1 MSKARKTEHGK
12 GDPAKSLFD
21 DSEMVDVV
29 GMFGA
34 LRRRKWMI
42 GLITVAGTAGAYLYG
57 GSVVPIYNAR
67 ATLLVDPSNTGI
79 AELEAAGSTVTTDF
93 NAIATQI
100 RLLQSRSYQT
110 RVMEDLG
117 LFEDPEFNSALAGPA
132 PEPGILD
139 NVSLQILAEP
149 LAVLTTWLPGDWLPG
164 DWLVGS
170 GAANEQSDILE
181 SVAPRIARERALD
194 AFSGSLEVL
203 SDPAAY
209 VINIGFSSPDPEK
222 AARIANRVAEMYV
235 DDQLNNKLFATDRT
249 SSWLQERLAELEIE
263 LREAEE
269 RVAEFRS
276 TNLVGAG
283 QGMTLNQQEL
293 SDLNGDL
300 IIARGEMSENQA
312 KLRLIRELRSSGQ
325 NVDTLA
331 DVVNS
336 PLIISLRQQEVELLR
351 EEAELASL
359 YGERHPRMVRLQNEK
374 LNLAQKIAGEVERV
388 IQRLENDLRVTSSRI
403 ATIETQLGNVK
414 SQNVTD
420 QSAEVRLAQ
429 YERQAESVRA
439 IYESFL
445 NRFKETR
452 EQLEIV
458 QPDVRIVSVANPPTR
473 PTTPG
478 KKLFA
483 AAGLVVSFG
492 LASLLAIL
500 LERFDRGIRSS
511 REIQRQLGMST
522 LSLVPRLDKLKR
534 NQKPYQ
540 YLMEK
545 PLSAYSEALR
555 SVYMA
560 VKLSNVDREPKVV
573 LVTSSL
579 PQEGKTT
586 FAVSLATF
594 AARSHKRVLLIDLD
608 LRHPSVHREL
618 GWQVSGGLVE
628 YMAGERTLEE
638 VIHHDLE
645 TGLHFLPVKGQ
656 TTNPTDLLDSQKMRL
671 LIESLRD
678 SYDYIVLDSAPLASV
693 TDTRVAAL
701 LADKLIFCIR
711 WGQNM
716 VGAAEESIQALR
728 EVNVEPAGAVL
739 TMVDMKRHAQYG
751 YGDIGQYYT
760 QSQKYYVN

>member
-1 MSKARKTEHGK
+1 MNKARKTERGK
-12 GDPAKSLFD
+12 SDPSKALFD
-21 DSEMVDVV
+21 DNEMIDVV

-34 LRRRKWMI
+34 LRRRKWLI
-42 GLITVAGTAGAYLYG
+42 AAITVAGTVGAYLYG
-57 GSVVPIYNAR
+57 SSVVPVYNAR
-67 ATLLVDPSNTGI
+67 TTLLVEPTQTGI
-79 AELEAAGSTVTTDF
+79 AELEAAGTGVTTDF
-93 NAIATQI
+93 NVIATQI
-100 RLLQSRSYQT
+100 RLLQSRSYQS

-117 LFEDPEFNSALAGPA
+117 LFDDPEFNSALAE
-132 PEPGILD
+132 PEPGLFD
-139 NVSLQILAEP
+139 NVSLRILAEP
-149 LAVLTTWLPGDWLPG
+149 LEALAGWLPG

-170 GAANEQSDILE
+170 GAAQEQPEVLE
-181 SVAPRIARERALD
+181 NIAPRIARERALD
-194 AFSGSLEVL
+194 RFSGRLELL
-203 SDPAAY
+203 SDQAAY
-209 VINIGFSSPDPEK
+209 IINIGFNSPNPEK

-235 DDQLNNKLFATDRT
+235 DDQLNNKIFATDRT
-249 SSWLQERLAELEIE
+249 SSWLQERLAELEVE

-269 RVAEFRS
+269 RVADFRS
-276 TNLVGAG
+276 ANLVGAG

-293 SDLNGDL
+293 SDLNRDL
-300 IIARGEMSENQA
+300 IVARGEMSENQA
-312 KLRLIRELRSSGQ
+312 KLRLIRELRGAGQ
-325 NVDTLA
+325 SVDSLA

-336 PLIISLRQQEVELLR
+336 PVIINLRQQEVQLLR

-359 YGERHPRMVRLQNEK
+359 YGERHPRMVHLQNEK
-374 LNLAQKIAGEVERV
+374 RNLEQKLAAEIQRV
-388 IQRLENDLRVTSSRI
+388 VQRLENDLRVTSTRI
-403 ATIETQLGNVK
+403 ATIEGQLGNVK

-445 NRFKETR
+445 SRFKETR

-478 KKLFA
+478 KRLFA
-483 AAGLVVSFG
+483 MAGFVVSFG
-492 LASLLAIL
+492 LASILAIVL
-500 LERFDRGIRSS
+500 DRFDRGIRSS
-511 REIQRQLGMST
+511 RQIESKLGMST
-522 LSLVPRLDKLKR
+522 LSLVPRLDKLKK

-545 PLSAYSEALR
+545 PLSAYAEALR
-555 SVYMA
+555 GVYMA

-594 AARSHKRVLLIDLD
+594 AARSHKRVLVIDLD

-645 TGLHFLPVKGQ
+645 TGLHFLPIKGQ

-711 WGQNM
+711 WGQSM
-716 VGAAEESIQALR
+716 IGAAEESIQALR

>member
-1 MSKARKTEHGK
+1 MNKARKTERGK

-21 DSEMVDVV
+21 DNEMVDVV
-29 GMFGA
+29 GTLGA
-34 LRRRKWMI
+34 LRRRKWTI
-42 GLITVAGTAGAYLYG
+42 AAITVLGTAAAYFYG
-57 GSVVPIYNAR
+57 SSVVPVYNAR
-67 ATLLVDPSNTGI
+67 ATLLVEPTQTGI
-79 AELEAAGSTVTTDF
+79 AELEATGSGVTTDF

-100 RLLQSRSYQT
+100 RLLQSRSYQA

-117 LFEDPEFNSALAGPA
+117 LFDDPEFNAALA
-132 PEPGILD
+132 EPTPGVID
-139 NVSLQILAEP
+139 MIPLQLLAEP
-149 LAVLTTWLPGDWLPG
+149 LEALAGWLPGDWLPHN
-164 DWLVGS
+164 WLVGS
-170 GAANEQSDILE
+170 GTAQERPEVLE
-181 SVAPRIARERALD
+181 SIAPRIARERSLD
-194 AFSGSLEVL
+194 TFGESLELL

-209 VINIGFSSPDPEK
+209 IINIGFRSPNPEK

-235 DDQLNNKLFATDRT
+235 DDQLNNKIFATDRT
-249 SSWLQERLAELEIE
+249 SSWLEERLAELEVE

-283 QGMTLNQQEL
+283 QGITLNQQEL
-293 SDLNGDL
+293 SDLNRDL
-300 IIARGEMSENQA
+300 IVARGEMSENQA
-312 KLRLIRELRSSGQ
+312 KLRLIRELRSAGRD
-325 NVDTLA
+325 VDSIA

-336 PLIISLRQQEVELLR
+336 PVIINLRQQETLLLR

-359 YGERHPRMVRLQNEK
+359 YGERHPRMVHLQNEK
-374 LNLAQKIAGEVERV
+374 RNLAQKITDEIGRV
-388 IQRLENDLRVTSSRI
+388 IQRLENDLQVTATRI
-403 ATIETQLGNVK
+403 ATIESQLGTVK

-429 YERQAESVRA
+429 YERQAESIRG

-458 QPDVRIVSVANPPTR
+458 QPDVRIVSLANPPTR

-478 KKLFA
+478 KRLFA
-483 AAGLVVSFG
+483 AGGLVVSFG
-492 LASLLAIL
+492 LAALLAIL
-500 LERFDRGIRSS
+500 LDRFDRGIRSS
-511 REIQRQLGMST
+511 RQIESKLGMST
-522 LSLVPRLDKLKR
+522 LSLVPRLDKLKK

-545 PLSAYSEALR
+545 PLSAYAEALR
-555 SVYMA
+555 GVYMA

-594 AARSHKRVLLIDLD
+594 AARSHKRVLVIDLD

-645 TGLHFLPVKGQ
+645 TGLHFLPIKGQ

-701 LADKLIFCIR
+701 LADKAIFCIR

-739 TMVDMKRHAQYG
+739 TMVDMKKHAQYG

>member
-1 MSKARKTEHGK
+1 MNKARKTERGR
-12 GDPAKSLFD
+12 GDPAKALFD
-21 DSEMVDVV
+21 DNEMIDIVSI
-29 GMFGA
+29 FGA
-34 LRRRKWMI
+34 LRRRKWLI
-42 GLITVAGTAGAYLYG
+42 AAITVVGTIGAYLYG
-57 GSVVPIYNAR
+57 NSLVPVYNAQT
-67 ATLLVDPSNTGI
+67 TLLVEPSQTGI
-79 AELEAAGSTVTTDF
+79 AELEAAGTGVTTDF
-93 NAIATQI
+93 NVIATQV
-100 RLLQSRSYQT
+100 RLLQSRSYQA

-117 LFEDPEFNSALAGPA
+117 LFDDPEFNAALVE
-132 PEPGILD
+132 PEPGLFD

-149 LAVLTTWLPGDWLPG
+149 LEALANWLPG

-170 GAANEQSDILE
+170 GAAQEQPEILE
-181 SVAPRIARERALD
+181 SIAPRIARERALD
-194 AFSGSLEVL
+194 SFSGRLELV
-203 SDPAAY
+203 SDTNAY
-209 VINIGFSSPDPEK
+209 IINIGFNSPDPEK

-235 DDQLNNKLFATDRT
+235 DDQLNNKIFATDRT
-249 SSWLQERLAELEIE
+249 SSWLQERLAELEVE

-269 RVAEFRS
+269 RVADFRS
-276 TNLVGAG
+276 ANLVGAG

-293 SDLNGDL
+293 SDLNRDL
-300 IIARGEMSENQA
+300 IVARGEMSENQA
-312 KLRLIRELRSSGQ
+312 KLRLIRELRGAGQ
-325 NVDTLA
+325 SVDSLA

-336 PLIISLRQQEVELLR
+336 PVIINLRQQEVQLLR

-359 YGERHPRMVRLQNEK
+359 YGERHPRMVHLQNEK
-374 LNLAQKIAGEVERV
+374 RNLEQKLAAEIQRV
-388 IQRLENDLRVTSSRI
+388 VQRLENDLRVTSTRI
-403 ATIETQLGNVK
+403 ATIEGQLGNVK

-445 NRFKETR
+445 SRFKETR

-473 PTTPG
+473 PSTPG
-478 KKLFA
+478 KRLYA

-492 LASLLAIL
+492 LASILAIVL
-500 LERFDRGIRSS
+500 DRFDRGIRSS
-511 REIQRQLGMST
+511 RQIESKLGMST
-522 LSLVPRLDKLKR
+522 LSLVPRLDKLKK

-545 PLSAYSEALR
+545 PLSAYAEALR
-555 SVYMA
+555 GVYMA

-594 AARSHKRVLLIDLD
+594 AARSHKRVLVIDLD

-645 TGLHFLPVKGQ
+645 TGLHFLPIKGQ

-711 WGQNM
+711 WGQSM
-716 VGAAEESIQALR
+716 IGAAEESIQALR

>member
-1 MSKARKTEHGK
+1 MNKTRKTERGK
-12 GDPAKSLFD
+12 GDPAKALFD
-21 DSEMVDVV
+21 QNEMVDVV

-34 LRRRKWMI
+34 LRRRKWTVA
-42 GLITVAGTAGAYLYG
+42 LITVAGTTAAYLYG
-57 GSVVPIYNAR
+57 SSVVPIYNAR
-67 ATLLVDPSNTGI
+67 ATLLVEPADTGI
-79 AELEAAGSTVTTDF
+79 EELETTTSNVTTDF

-100 RLLQSRSYQT
+100 RLLQSRSYQS

-117 LFEDPEFNSALAGPA
+117 LYDDPEFNWAITDPNALPQSSW
-132 PEPGILD
+132 LD
-139 NVSLQILAEP
+139 IIPLQILTEP
-149 LAVLTTWLPGDWLPG
+149 LEAVAGLLPP

-170 GAANEQSDILE
+170 GSAQEQPEVLE
-181 SVAPRIARERALD
+181 SVAPRRARERALD
-194 AFSGSLEVL
+194 AFSDSLEL
-203 SDPAAY
+203 TSDPVAY
-209 VINIGFSSPDPEK
+209 IINISFNSPDPEK

-235 DDQLNNKLFATDRT
+235 DDHLNNKIFATDRT
-249 SSWLQERLAELEIE
+249 SNWLKERLAELEVE

-283 QGMTLNQQEL
+283 QGLTLNQQEL
-293 SDLNGDL
+293 SDLNRDL
-300 IIARGEMSENQA
+300 IVARGEMAENQA
-312 KLRLIRELRSSGQ
+312 KLRLIRELRSSGRS
-325 NVDTLA
+325 VDSIA

-336 PLIISLRQQEVELLR
+336 PVVINLRQQETQLLR
-351 EEAELASL
+351 EEAELSSL
-359 YGERHPRMVRLQNEK
+359 YGERHPRMVHLQNEK
-374 LNLAQKIAGEVERV
+374 RNLSQKVAAEIERI
-388 IQRLENDLRVTSSRI
+388 IQRLENDLSVTSTRI
-403 ATIETQLGNVK
+403 ATIEAQLGSVK
-414 SQNVTD
+414 TQNVTD

-458 QPDVRIVSVANPPTR
+458 QPDVRIVSMASPPTR

-478 KKLFA
+478 KRLFA
-483 AAGLVVSFG
+483 AGGLVVSFG
-492 LASLLAIL
+492 LAALLAIL
-500 LERFDRGIRSS
+500 LDHFDRGIRSS
-511 REIQRQLGMST
+511 RQVESRLGLST

-545 PLSAYSEALR
+545 PLSAYAEALR
-555 SVYMA
+555 GVYMA

-594 AARSHKRVLLIDLD
+594 AARSHKRVLVIDLD

-645 TGLHFLPVKGQ
+645 TGLHFLPIKGQ

-693 TDTRVAAL
+693 TDTKVAAL

-711 WGQNM
+711 WGQSM
-716 VGAAEESIQALR
+716 IGAAEESIQALR
-728 EVNVEPAGAVL
+728 EVNIEPAGAVL
-739 TMVDMKRHAQYG
+739 TMVDMKKHAQYG

>member
-1 MSKARKTEHGK
+1 MTKARKTERAK
-12 GDPAKSLFD
+12 GDPAKALFD
-21 DSEMVDVV
+21 DNEMIDIV

-34 LRRRKWMI
+34 LRRRKWLI
-42 GLITVAGTAGAYLYG
+42 GAITVAGAAAGYLYG
-57 GSVVPIYNAR
+57 NSVVPIFNAR
-67 ATLLVDPSNTGI
+67 ATLLVEPTQTGI
-79 AELEAAGSTVTTDF
+79 AELEATGSSVTTDF

-100 RLLQSRSYQT
+100 RLLQSRSYQS

-117 LFEDPEFNSALAGPA
+117 LFDDPEFNYALAEPEPGLLDKIPLQLLTEPLEALAG
-132 PEPGILD
+132 
-139 NVSLQILAEP
+139 
-149 LAVLTTWLPGDWLPG
+149 WLPDDWLPG
-164 DWLVGS
+164 NWLVGS
-170 GAANEQSDILE
+170 GTAHEQPEVLE
-181 SVAPRIARERALD
+181 SIAPRITRERALD
-194 AFSGSLEVL
+194 AFSGSLELL
-203 SDPAAY
+203 SDPSAY
-209 VINIGFSSPDPEK
+209 IINIGFNSPDPEK

-235 DDQLNNKLFATDRT
+235 DDQLNNKIFATDRT
-249 SSWLQERLAELEIE
+249 SSWLQERLAELEVE

-276 TNLVGAG
+276 TNLVGTG
-283 QGMTLNQQEL
+283 QGITLNQQEL
-293 SDLNGDL
+293 SDLNRDL
-300 IIARGEMSENQA
+300 IVARGEMSENQA
-312 KLRLIRELRSSGQ
+312 KLRLIRELRSAGQ
-325 NVDTLA
+325 NVDSVA

-336 PLIISLRQQEVELLR
+336 PVIINLRQQETQLLR

-359 YGERHPRMVRLQNEK
+359 YGERHPRMVHLQNEK
-374 LNLAQKIAGEVERV
+374 RNLAQKIADEVERV
-388 IQRLENDLRVTSSRI
+388 IQRLENDLRVTSTRI
-403 ATIETQLGNVK
+403 ATIEAQLGNVK
-414 SQNVTD
+414 TQNVTD
-420 QSAEVRLAQ
+420 QSAEVRLGQ
-429 YERQAESVRA
+429 YERQAESIRA

-445 NRFKETR
+445 SRFKETR

-478 KKLFA
+478 KKVFTA
-483 AAGLVVSFG
+483 GGLVVSFG
-492 LASLLAIL
+492 IAALLAIL
-500 LERFDRGIRSS
+500 LDRFDRGIRSS
-511 REIQRQLGMST
+511 RQIESRLGMST
-522 LSLVPRLDKLKR
+522 LSLVPRLDKLKK

-545 PLSAYSEALR
+545 PLSAYAEALR
-555 SVYMA
+555 GVYMA

-594 AARSHKRVLLIDLD
+594 AARSHKRVLVIDLD

-645 TGLHFLPVKGQ
+645 TGLHFLPIKGQ
-656 TTNPTDLLDSQKMRL
+656 TTNPTDLLDSQKIRL

-711 WGQNM
+711 WGQSM
-716 VGAAEESIQALR
+716 IGAAEESIQALR

-739 TMVDMKRHAQYG
+739 TMVDMKKHAQYG

>member
-1 MSKARKTEHGK
+1 MNKTRKTDRTK
-12 GDPAKSLFD
+12 NDPAKAFFD
-21 DSEMVDVV
+21 DNEMIDIV

-34 LRRRKWMI
+34 LRRRKWSI
-42 GLITVAGTAGAYLYG
+42 AIITVLGTTAAYFYGA
-57 GSVVPIYNAR
+57 SVVPVYNAK
-67 ATLLVDPSNTGI
+67 ATLLVEPTRTGI
-79 AELEAAGSTVTTDF
+79 EELEATTASGVTTDF

-100 RLLQSRSYQT
+100 RLLQSRSYQA

-117 LFEDPEFNSALAGPA
+117 LFDDPDFNHALAE
-132 PEPGILD
+132 PEPGLLD
-139 NVSLQILAEP
+139 RIPLQVLAEP
-149 LAVLTTWLPGDWLPG
+149 LDALAGWLPGDWF
-164 DWLVGS
+164 VAR
-170 GAANEQSDILE
+170 GAAQEQPEVLE
-181 SVAPRIARERALD
+181 SSAPLIARERAID
-194 AFSGSLEVL
+194 VFSGSLEL
-203 SDPAAY
+203 LGDPAAY
-209 VINIGFSSPDPEK
+209 VINIGFNSTDREK

-235 DDQLNNKLFATDRT
+235 DDQLNNKIFATDRT
-249 SSWLQERLAELEIE
+249 STWLEERLAELEIE

-269 RVAEFRS
+269 RVADFRS

-293 SDLNGDL
+293 SDLNRDL
-300 IIARGEMSENQA
+300 IVARGTMAENQA
-312 KLRLIRELRSSGQ
+312 KLRLIRELRSAGRS
-325 NVDTLA
+325 VDSIA
-331 DVVNS
+331 DVVAS
-336 PLIISLRQQEVELLR
+336 PLIISLRQQEAQLLR
-351 EEAELASL
+351 EEAELSTL
-359 YGERHPRMVRLQNEK
+359 YGERHPRMVHLQNEK
-374 LNLAQKIAGEVERV
+374 RNLENKIAAEIDRV
-388 IQRLENDLRVTSSRI
+388 VQTLENDLQVTSTRI
-403 ATIETQLGNVK
+403 ATIEGQLGNVK

-420 QSAEVRLAQ
+420 QTAEVRLGQ
-429 YERQAESVRA
+429 YERQAESIRT
-439 IYESFL
+439 IYENFL

-458 QPDVRIVSVANPPTR
+458 QPDVRIVSVASPPTR

-478 KKLFA
+478 KRVFA
-483 AAGLVVSFG
+483 AGGLVVSFG
-492 LASLLAIL
+492 LAALLAIVL
-500 LERFDRGIRSS
+500 DRFDRGIRSARQIES
-511 REIQRQLGMST
+511 RLGLST
-522 LSLVPRLDKLKR
+522 LSLVPRLDRLKK

-545 PLSAYSEALR
+545 PLSAYAEALR
-555 SVYMA
+555 GVYMA

-594 AARSHKRVLLIDLD
+594 AARSHKRVLIIDLD

-645 TGLHFLPVKGQ
+645 TGLHFLPIKGQ

-671 LIESLRD
+671 LVESLRD

-711 WGQNM
+711 WGQNI
-716 VGAAEESIQALR
+716 VGAADESLQALR
-728 EVNVEPAGAVL
+728 EVNIEPAGAVL
-739 TMVDMKRHAQYG
+739 TMVDMKKHAQYG

>member
-1 MSKARKTEHGK
+1 MNKTRKTDRTK
-12 GDPAKSLFD
+12 NDPAKAFFD
-21 DSEMVDVV
+21 DNEMIDIV

-34 LRRRKWMI
+34 LRRRKWSI
-42 GLITVAGTAGAYLYG
+42 AIITVLGTTAAYFYGA
-57 GSVVPIYNAR
+57 SVVPVYNAK
-67 ATLLVDPSNTGI
+67 ATLLVEPTRTGI
-79 AELEAAGSTVTTDF
+79 EELEATTASGVTTDF

-100 RLLQSRSYQT
+100 RLLQSRSYQA

-117 LFEDPEFNSALAGPA
+117 LFDDPDFNHALAE
-132 PEPGILD
+132 PEPGLLD
-139 NVSLQILAEP
+139 RIPLQVLAEP
-149 LAVLTTWLPGDWLPG
+149 LDALAGWLPGDWF
-164 DWLVGS
+164 VAR
-170 GAANEQSDILE
+170 GAAQEQPEVLE
-181 SVAPRIARERALD
+181 SSAPLIARERAID
-194 AFSGSLEVL
+194 VFSGSLEL
-203 SDPAAY
+203 LGDPAAY
-209 VINIGFSSPDPEK
+209 VINIGFNSTDREK

-235 DDQLNNKLFATDRT
+235 DDQLNNKIFATDRT
-249 SSWLQERLAELEIE
+249 STWLEERLAELEIE

-269 RVAEFRS
+269 RVADFRS

-293 SDLNGDL
+293 SDLNRDL
-300 IIARGEMSENQA
+300 IIARGTMAENQA
-312 KLRLIRELRSSGQ
+312 KLRLIRELRSAGRS
-325 NVDTLA
+325 VDSIA
-331 DVVNS
+331 DVVAS
-336 PLIISLRQQEVELLR
+336 PLIISLRQQEAQLLR
-351 EEAELASL
+351 EEAELSTL
-359 YGERHPRMVRLQNEK
+359 YGERHPRMVHLQNEK
-374 LNLAQKIAGEVERV
+374 RNLENKIAAEIDRV
-388 IQRLENDLRVTSSRI
+388 VQTLENDLQVTSTRI
-403 ATIETQLGNVK
+403 ATIEGQLGNVK

-420 QSAEVRLAQ
+420 QTAEVRLGQ
-429 YERQAESVRA
+429 YERQAESIRT
-439 IYESFL
+439 IYENFL

-458 QPDVRIVSVANPPTR
+458 QPDVRIVSVASPPTR

-478 KKLFA
+478 KRIFA
-483 AAGLVVSFG
+483 AGGLVVSFG
-492 LASLLAIL
+492 LAALLAIVL
-500 LERFDRGIRSS
+500 DRFDRGIRSARQIES
-511 REIQRQLGMST
+511 RLGLST
-522 LSLVPRLDKLKR
+522 LSLVPRLDRLKK

-545 PLSAYSEALR
+545 PLSAYAEALR
-555 SVYMA
+555 GVYMA

-594 AARSHKRVLLIDLD
+594 AARSHKRVLIIDLD

-645 TGLHFLPVKGQ
+645 TGLHFLPIKGQ

-671 LIESLRD
+671 RVESLRD

-711 WGQNM
+711 WGQNI
-716 VGAAEESIQALR
+716 VGAADESLQALR
-728 EVNVEPAGAVL
+728 EVNIEPAGAVL
-739 TMVDMKRHAQYG
+739 TMVDMKKHAQYG

>member
-1 MSKARKTEHGK
+1 MNKARKSAHGK
-12 GDPAKSLFD
+12 GDPAKALFD
-21 DSEMVDVV
+21 DNDLIDVV

-34 LRRRKWMI
+34 LRRRKWTI
-42 GLITVAGTAGAYLYG
+42 AAITVLGTAAAYVYG
-57 GSVVPIYNAR
+57 SSLTPSYSAR
-67 ATLLVDPSNTGI
+67 ATLLVEPSQTGI
-79 AELEAAGSTVTTDF
+79 AELEPLGSGLTTDF
-93 NAIATQI
+93 NVIATQI
-100 RLLQSRSYQT
+100 RLLQSRSYQA

-117 LFEDPEFNSALAGPA
+117 LFDDPDFNPALA
-132 PEPGILD
+132 PESPPFADLP
-139 NVSLQILAEP
+139 LQFLAEP
-149 LAVLTTWLPGDWLPG
+149 LQVLAEWVPG
-164 DWLVGS
+164 DWLVGR
-170 GAANEQSDILE
+170 GAAHQEEPEVLE
-181 SVAPRIARERALD
+181 TVAPLIARERSLD
-194 AFSGSLEVL
+194 AFGENLEL
-203 SDPAAY
+203 LADNAAY
-209 VINIGFSSPDPEK
+209 VINIGFHSPDPAK
-222 AARIANRVAEMYV
+222 AARIANRIAEMYV

-249 SSWLQERLAELEIE
+249 SAWLEERLAELEVE
-263 LREAEE
+263 LRQAEE
-269 RVAEFRS
+269 QAADFRS
-276 TNLVGAG
+276 TNLVGTG
-283 QGMTLNQQEL
+283 EGITLNQQEL
-293 SDLNGDL
+293 SDLNRDL
-300 IIARGEMSENQA
+300 IVARGAMAETQA
-312 KLRLIRELRSSGQ
+312 KLRLVRELRSNGQ
-325 NVDTLA
+325 GVDSIA

-336 PLIISLRQQEVELLR
+336 PLILSLRQQEAQLLR
-351 EEAELASL
+351 EEAELSTL
-359 YGERHPRMVRLQNEK
+359 YGDRHPRMVHLQTEK
-374 LNLAQKIAGEVERV
+374 RNLEEKIAAEIGRI
-388 IQRLENDLRVTSSRI
+388 IQALENDLRVASTRI
-403 ATIETQLGNVK
+403 ATIESQLGSVK

-420 QSAEVRLAQ
+420 QAAEVQLAQ
-429 YERQAESVRA
+429 YERQAESIRA

-445 NRFKETR
+445 TRFKETR
-452 EQLEIV
+452 EQMEIV
-458 QPDVRIVSVANPPTR
+458 QPDVRIVSMASPPSR

-483 AAGLVVSFG
+483 AGGLVVSFG

-500 LERFDRGIRSS
+500 LDRFDRGIRSAKQIES
-511 REIQRQLGMST
+511 RLGLST
-522 LSLVPRLDKLKR
+522 LSLVPKLDKLKK

-545 PLSAYSEALR
+545 PLSSYAEALR
-555 SVYMA
+555 SIYMA

-594 AARSHKRVLLIDLD
+594 VARSHKRVLVIDLD

-645 TGLHFLPVKGQ
+645 TGLHFLPIKGQ

-711 WGQNM
+711 WGQSM
-716 VGAAEESIQALR
+716 IGAAEESVQSLR
-728 EVNVEPAGAVL
+728 DAGIEPAGAVL
-739 TMVDMKRHAQYG
+739 TMVDMKKHAQYG

>member
-1 MSKARKTEHGK
+1 MNKTRKTDRTK
-12 GDPAKSLFD
+12 NDPAKAFFD
-21 DSEMVDVV
+21 DNEMIDIV

-34 LRRRKWMI
+34 LRRRKWSI
-42 GLITVAGTAGAYLYG
+42 AIITVLGTTAAYFYGA
-57 GSVVPIYNAR
+57 SVVPVYNAK
-67 ATLLVDPSNTGI
+67 ATLLVEPTRTGI
-79 AELEAAGSTVTTDF
+79 EELEATTASGVTTDF

-100 RLLQSRSYQT
+100 RLLQSRSYQA

-117 LFEDPEFNSALAGPA
+117 LFDDPDFNHALAE
-132 PEPGILD
+132 PEPGLLD
-139 NVSLQILAEP
+139 RIPLQVLAEP
-149 LAVLTTWLPGDWLPG
+149 LDALAGWLPGDWF
-164 DWLVGS
+164 VAR
-170 GAANEQSDILE
+170 GAAQEQPEVLE
-181 SVAPRIARERALD
+181 SSAPLIARERAID
-194 AFSGSLEVL
+194 VFSGSLEL
-203 SDPAAY
+203 LGDPAAY
-209 VINIGFSSPDPEK
+209 VINIGFNSTDREK

-235 DDQLNNKLFATDRT
+235 DDQLNNKIFATDRT
-249 SSWLQERLAELEIE
+249 STWLEERLAELEIE

-269 RVAEFRS
+269 RVADFRS

-293 SDLNGDL
+293 SDLNRDL
-300 IIARGEMSENQA
+300 IVARGTMAENQA
-312 KLRLIRELRSSGQ
+312 KLRLIRELRSAGRS
-325 NVDTLA
+325 VDSIA
-331 DVVNS
+331 DVVAS
-336 PLIISLRQQEVELLR
+336 PLIISLRQQEAQLLR
-351 EEAELASL
+351 EEAELSTL
-359 YGERHPRMVRLQNEK
+359 YGERHPRMVHLQNEK
-374 LNLAQKIAGEVERV
+374 RNLENKIAAEIERV
-388 IQRLENDLRVTSSRI
+388 VQTLENDLQVTSTRI
-403 ATIETQLGNVK
+403 ATIEGQLGNVK

-420 QSAEVRLAQ
+420 QTAEVRLAQ
-429 YERQAESVRA
+429 YERQAESIRT
-439 IYESFL
+439 IYENFL

-458 QPDVRIVSVANPPTR
+458 QPDVRIVSVASPPTR

-478 KKLFA
+478 KRIFA
-483 AAGLVVSFG
+483 AGGLVVSFG
-492 LASLLAIL
+492 LAALLAIVL
-500 LERFDRGIRSS
+500 DRFDRGIRSARQIES
-511 REIQRQLGMST
+511 RLGLST
-522 LSLVPRLDKLKR
+522 LSLVPRLDRLKK

-545 PLSAYSEALR
+545 PLSAYAEALR
-555 SVYMA
+555 GVYMA

-594 AARSHKRVLLIDLD
+594 AARSHKRVLIIDLD

-645 TGLHFLPVKGQ
+645 TGLHFLPIKGQ

-671 LIESLRD
+671 LVESLRD

-711 WGQNM
+711 WGQNII
-716 VGAAEESIQALR
+716 GAADESLQALR
-728 EVNVEPAGAVL
+728 EVNIEPAGAVL
-739 TMVDMKRHAQYG
+739 TMVDMKKHAQYG

>member
-1 MSKARKTEHGK
+1 MNKARKTDSRK
-12 GDPAKSLFD
+12 SDPAKALFD
-21 DSEMVDVV
+21 DNEMIDVV

-34 LRRRKWMI
+34 LRRRKWSIAMI
-42 GLITVAGTAGAYLYG
+42 TILGTAAGYFYG
-57 GSVVPIYNAR
+57 SSVVPVYNAK
-67 ATLLVDPSNTGI
+67 ATLLVEPAETGI
-79 AELEAAGSTVTTDF
+79 AELETTPGTSVTTDF
-93 NAIATQI
+93 NVIATQI
-100 RLLQSRSYQT
+100 RLLQSRSYQA

-117 LFEDPEFNSALAGPA
+117 LFEDPDFNYA
-132 PEPGILD
+132 
-139 NVSLQILAEP
+139 LAEP
-149 LAVLTTWLPGDWLPG
+149 EEGLLDKIPLQVLSEPLDALASWLPGEWF
-164 DWLVGS
+164 VAR
-170 GAANEQSDILE
+170 GAAQEQPEMLE
-181 SVAPRIARERALD
+181 STAPLVAREQALD
-194 AFSGSLEVL
+194 VFGGRLELL

-209 VINIGFSSPDPEK
+209 VINIGFNSTDPEK

-235 DDQLNNKLFATDRT
+235 DDQLNNKIFATDRT
-249 SSWLQERLAELEIE
+249 SAWLEERLAELEIE
-263 LREAEE
+263 LREAER
-269 RVAEFRS
+269 RVADFRS

-293 SDLNGDL
+293 SDLNRDL
-300 IIARGEMSENQA
+300 IVARGEMAENQA
-312 KLRLIRELRSSGQ
+312 KLRLIRELRSAGRS
-325 NVDTLA
+325 VDSIA
-331 DVVNS
+331 DVVAS
-336 PLIISLRQQEVELLR
+336 PLIISLRQQEAQLLR
-351 EEAELASL
+351 EEAELSSL
-359 YGERHPRMVRLQNEK
+359 YGERHPRMVHLQNEK
-374 LNLAQKIAGEVERV
+374 RNLANKIAAEIDRV
-388 IQRLENDLRVTSSRI
+388 VQTLENNLRVTSTRI
-403 ATIETQLGNVK
+403 ATIESQLGNVK
-414 SQNVTD
+414 SQNVSD
-420 QSAEVRLAQ
+420 QSAEVQLAQ
-429 YERQAESVRA
+429 YERQAESIRT
-439 IYESFL
+439 IYENFL

-458 QPDVRIVSVANPPTR
+458 QPDVRIVSMASPPTR

-478 KKLFA
+478 KRLFA
-483 AAGLVVSFG
+483 AGGFVVSFG
-492 LASLLAIL
+492 LAALLAIIL
-500 LERFDRGIRSS
+500 DRFDRGIRSARQIES
-511 REIQRQLGMST
+511 RLGLST
-522 LSLVPRLDKLKR
+522 LSLVPNLDRLKR

-545 PLSAYSEALR
+545 PLSAYAEALR
-555 SVYMA
+555 GVYMA

-594 AARSHKRVLLIDLD
+594 AARSHKRVLIIDLD

-645 TGLHFLPVKGQ
+645 TGLHFLPIKGQ

-671 LIESLRD
+671 LVESLRD

-701 LADKLIFCIR
+701 LADKLIFCVR
-711 WGQNM
+711 WGQNI
-716 VGAAEESIQALR
+716 VGAVDESIQALR
-728 EVNVEPAGAVL
+728 EVNIEPAGAVL
-739 TMVDMKRHAQYG
+739 TMVDMKKHAQYG

>member
-1 MSKARKTEHGK
+1 MSKVRKTNRSK
-12 GDPAKSLFD
+12 NDPGRALFD

-34 LRRRKWMI
+34 LRRRKWSI
-42 GLITVAGTAGAYLYG
+42 AIITVLGTTAAYFYG
-57 GSVVPIYNAR
+57 DSIVPIYNAR
-67 ATLLVDPSNTGI
+67 TTLLVEPTNTGI
-79 AELEAAGSTVTTDF
+79 EELEATTASGVTTDF

-100 RLLQSRSYQT
+100 RLLQSRSYQA

-117 LFEDPEFNSALAGPA
+117 LFDDPDFNYALAE
-132 PEPGILD
+132 PEPGLLD
-139 NVSLQILAEP
+139 RIPLQVLAEP
-149 LAVLTTWLPGDWLPG
+149 LDALAGWLPG
-164 DWLVGS
+164 DWLVGR
-170 GAANEQSDILE
+170 GAAQEQPEVLE
-181 SVAPRIARERALD
+181 SSAPRIARERAINV
-194 AFSGSLEVL
+194 FSSRLEL
-203 SDPAAY
+203 LGDPAAY
-209 VINIGFSSPDPEK
+209 VINIGFNSTDPEK

-235 DDQLNNKLFATDRT
+235 DDQLNNKVFATDRT
-249 SSWLQERLAELEIE
+249 SSWLEERLAELEVE

-269 RVAEFRS
+269 RVADFRS

-293 SDLNGDL
+293 SDLNRDL
-300 IIARGEMSENQA
+300 IMARGEMAENQA
-312 KLRLIRELRSSGQ
+312 KLRLIRELRSAGRS
-325 NVDTLA
+325 VDSIA
-331 DVVNS
+331 DVVAS
-336 PLIISLRQQEVELLR
+336 PLIISLRQQESQLLR
-351 EEAELASL
+351 EEAELSSL
-359 YGERHPRMVRLQNEK
+359 YGERHPRMVHLQNEK
-374 LNLAQKIAGEVERV
+374 RNLADKISAEIERV
-388 IQRLENDLRVTSSRI
+388 VQTLENDLRVTSTRI
-403 ATIETQLGNVK
+403 ATIESQLGNVK
-414 SQNVTD
+414 SQNVSD
-420 QSAEVRLAQ
+420 QTAEVQLAQ
-429 YERQAESVRA
+429 YERQAESIRTL
-439 IYESFL
+439 YENFL

-458 QPDVRIVSVANPPTR
+458 QPDVRIVSVASPPTG

-478 KKLFA
+478 KKVFA
-483 AAGLVVSFG
+483 AGGLVVSFG
-492 LASLLAIL
+492 LAALLAIVL
-500 LERFDRGIRSS
+500 DRFDRGIRSARQIDS
-511 REIQRQLGMST
+511 RLGLST
-522 LSLVPRLDKLKR
+522 LSLVPRLDRLKR

-545 PLSAYSEALR
+545 PLSAYAEALR
-555 SVYMA
+555 GVYMA

-594 AARSHKRVLLIDLD
+594 AARSHKRVLVMDLD

-645 TGLHFLPVKGQ
+645 TGLHFLPIKGQ

-671 LIESLRD
+671 LVESLRD

-701 LADKLIFCIR
+701 LADKLIFCVR
-711 WGQNM
+711 WGQNI
-716 VGAAEESIQALR
+716 VGAVDESIQTLR

-739 TMVDMKRHAQYG
+739 TMVDMKKHAQYG

>member
-1 MSKARKTEHGK
+1 MNKARKTERGR
-12 GDPAKSLFD
+12 GDPAKALFD
-21 DSEMVDVV
+21 DNEMIDIVSI
-29 GMFGA
+29 FGA
-34 LRRRKWMI
+34 LRRRKWLI
-42 GLITVAGTAGAYLYG
+42 AAITVVGTIGAYLHG
-57 GSVVPIYNAR
+57 NSLVPVYNAQT
-67 ATLLVDPSNTGI
+67 TLLVEPSQTGI
-79 AELEAAGSTVTTDF
+79 AELEAAGTGVTTDF
-93 NAIATQI
+93 NVIATQV
-100 RLLQSRSYQT
+100 RLLQSRSYQA

-117 LFEDPEFNSALAGPA
+117 LFDDPEFNAALVE
-132 PEPGILD
+132 PEPGLFD

-149 LAVLTTWLPGDWLPG
+149 LEALANWLPG

-170 GAANEQSDILE
+170 GTAQEQPEILE
-181 SVAPRIARERALD
+181 SIAPRIARERALD
-194 AFSGSLEVL
+194 SFSGRLELV
-203 SDPAAY
+203 SDTNAY
-209 VINIGFSSPDPEK
+209 IINIGFNSPDPEK

-235 DDQLNNKLFATDRT
+235 DDQLNNKIFATDRT
-249 SSWLQERLAELEIE
+249 SSWLQERLAELEVE

-269 RVAEFRS
+269 RVADFRS
-276 TNLVGAG
+276 ANLVGAG

-293 SDLNGDL
+293 SDLNRDL
-300 IIARGEMSENQA
+300 IVARGEMSENQA
-312 KLRLIRELRSSGQ
+312 KLRLIRELRGAGQ
-325 NVDTLA
+325 SVDSLA

-336 PLIISLRQQEVELLR
+336 PVIINLRQQEVQLLR

-359 YGERHPRMVRLQNEK
+359 YGERHPRMVHLQNEK
-374 LNLAQKIAGEVERV
+374 RNLEQKLAAEIQRV
-388 IQRLENDLRVTSSRI
+388 VQRLENDLRVTSTRI
-403 ATIETQLGNVK
+403 ATIEGQLGNVK

-445 NRFKETR
+445 SRFKETR

-473 PTTPG
+473 PSTPG
-478 KKLFA
+478 KRLYA
-483 AAGLVVSFG
+483 AAGLAVSFG
-492 LASLLAIL
+492 LASILAIVL
-500 LERFDRGIRSS
+500 DRFDRGIRSS
-511 REIQRQLGMST
+511 RQIESKFGLST
-522 LSLVPRLDKLKR
+522 LSLVPRLDKLKK

-545 PLSAYSEALR
+545 PLSAYAEALR
-555 SVYMA
+555 GVYMA

-594 AARSHKRVLLIDLD
+594 AARSHKRVLVIDLD

-645 TGLHFLPVKGQ
+645 TGLHFLPIKGQ

-711 WGQNM
+711 WGQSM
-716 VGAAEESIQALR
+716 IGAAEESIQALR

>member
-1 MSKARKTEHGK
+1 MNKARKTERGK
-12 GDPAKSLFD
+12 SDPAKALFD
-21 DSEMVDVV
+21 NSEMIDVV
-29 GMFGA
+29 GIFGA
-34 LRRRKWMI
+34 LRRRKWSI
-42 GLITVAGTAGAYLYG
+42 AIITLLGTTAAYFYG
-57 GSVVPIYNAR
+57 DSVVPIYNAR
-67 ATLLVDPSNTGI
+67 ATLLVEPTQTGI
-79 AELEAAGSTVTTDF
+79 EGLEATTATGVTTDF

-100 RLLQSRSYQT
+100 RLLQSRSYQA

-117 LFEDPEFNSALAGPA
+117 LFEDPDFNYALAEPEEGLLDKIPLQVLTEPLEALAG
-132 PEPGILD
+132 
-139 NVSLQILAEP
+139 
-149 LAVLTTWLPGDWLPG
+149 WLPG
-164 DWLVGS
+164 DWLVAR
-170 GAANEQSDILE
+170 GAAQEQLEVLE
-181 SVAPRIARERALD
+181 SSAPLIARERALD
-194 AFSGSLEVL
+194 VFSDSLELL

-209 VINIGFSSPDPEK
+209 VINIGFNSTNPEK

-235 DDQLNNKLFATDRT
+235 DDQLNNKIFATDRT
-249 SSWLQERLAELEIE
+249 SSWLEDRLAELEVE

-269 RVAEFRS
+269 RVADFRS
-276 TNLVGAG
+276 ANLVGAG

-293 SDLNGDL
+293 SDLNRDL
-300 IIARGEMSENQA
+300 IVARGEMAENQA
-312 KLRLIRELRSSGQ
+312 KLRLIRELRGAGRS
-325 NVDTLA
+325 VDSIA
-331 DVVNS
+331 DVVAS
-336 PLIISLRQQEVELLR
+336 PLIISMRQQETQLLR
-351 EEAELASL
+351 EEAELSSL
-359 YGERHPRMVRLQNEK
+359 YGERHPRMVHLQNEK
-374 LNLAQKIAGEVERV
+374 RNLEAKIAAEIDRV
-388 IQRLENDLRVTSSRI
+388 VQTLENNLQVTSTRI
-403 ATIETQLGNVK
+403 ATIESQLGNVK
-414 SQNVTD
+414 TQNVSD

-429 YERQAESVRA
+429 YERQAESVRN

-458 QPDVRIVSVANPPTR
+458 QPDVRIVSMANPPTR

-478 KKLFA
+478 KRVFA
-483 AAGLVVSFG
+483 AGGLVISFG
-492 LASLLAIL
+492 LASMLAIIL
-500 LERFDRGIRSS
+500 DRMDRGIRSA
-511 REIQRQLGMST
+511 RQIESKLGLST
-522 LSLVPRLDKLKR
+522 LSLVPRLDRLKR

-545 PLSAYSEALR
+545 PLSAYAEALR
-555 SVYMA
+555 GVYMA

-573 LVTSSL
+573 LITSSL

-594 AARSHKRVLLIDLD
+594 AARSHKRVLIIDLD

-645 TGLHFLPVKGQ
+645 TGLHFLPIKGQ

-671 LIESLRD
+671 LVESLRD

-711 WGQNM
+711 WGQNII
-716 VGAAEESIQALR
+716 GAAEESIQALR
-728 EVNVEPAGAVL
+728 EVNIEPAGAVL
-739 TMVDMKRHAQYG
+739 TMVDMKKHAQYG

>member
-1 MSKARKTEHGK
+1 MTKARKTERSK
-12 GDPAKSLFD
+12 AIFD
-21 DSEMVDVV
+21 DNEMVDVV
-29 GMFGA
+29 GLFGA

-42 GLITVAGTAGAYLYG
+42 ALISVIGTTAAYFYG
-57 GSVVPIYNAR
+57 GSLEPIYNAK
-67 ATLLVDPSNTGI
+67 ATLLVEPTETGI
-79 AELEAAGSTVTTDF
+79 AELETTPGAGVTTDF
-93 NAIATQI
+93 NVIATQI
-100 RLLQSRSYQT
+100 RLLQSRSYQA

-117 LFEDPEFNSALAGPA
+117 LFEDPDFNRA
-132 PEPGILD
+132 
-139 NVSLQILAEP
+139 LAEP
-149 LAVLTTWLPGDWLPG
+149 EESLLGQLPLEMLTEPLDALASWLPAE
-164 DWLVGS
+164 WLVAS
-170 GAANEQSDILE
+170 GAAQEQAEVLE
-181 SVAPRIARERALD
+181 STAPLIARERALD
-194 AFSGSLEVL
+194 VFGRNLEL
-203 SDPAAY
+203 LNDPAAY
-209 VINIGFSSPDPEK
+209 VINIGFNSTDPEK

-235 DDQLNNKLFATDRT
+235 DDQLSNKIFATDRT
-249 SSWLQERLAELEIE
+249 SAWLEERLAELEVE
-263 LREAEE
+263 LREAEQ

-276 TNLVGAG
+276 TNLVGPG
-283 QGMTLNQQEL
+283 EGMTLNQQEL
-293 SDLNGDL
+293 SDLNRDL
-300 IIARGEMSENQA
+300 IVARGEMAENQA
-312 KLRLIRELRSSGQ
+312 KLRLVRELRSTGQ
-325 NVDTLA
+325 DVGSVA
-331 DVVNS
+331 DVINS
-336 PLIISLRQQEVELLR
+336 PVIINLRQQETQLLR

-359 YGERHPRMVRLQNEK
+359 YGDRHPRMVHLLNEK
-374 LNLAQKIAGEVERV
+374 ENLEQKVVAEVERV
-388 IQRLENDLRVTSSRI
+388 IQGLENDLQVTATRI

-414 SQNVTD
+414 TQNVTD

-429 YERQAESVRA
+429 YERQAESIRA

-458 QPDVRIVSVANPPTR
+458 QPDVRIISVANPPTS

-478 KKLFA
+478 KKMFA
-483 AAGLVVSFG
+483 AGGLVVSFG
-492 LASLLAIL
+492 IAALLAIVL
-500 LERFDRGIRSS
+500 DRFDRGIRSS
-511 REIQRQLGMST
+511 RQIESQLGMST
-522 LSLVPRLDKLKR
+522 LSMVPHLDKLKR

-545 PLSAYSEALR
+545 PLSAYAEALR

-594 AARSHKRVLLIDLD
+594 VARSHKRVLVIDLD

-618 GWQVSGGLVE
+618 GWQVAGGLVE

-645 TGLHFLPVKGQ
+645 TGLHFLPIKGQ

-716 VGAAEESIQALR
+716 IGAAEESIKALR
-728 EVNVEPAGAVL
+728 EVNIEPAGAVL
-739 TMVDMKRHAQYG
+739 TMVDMKKHARYG
-751 YGDIGQYYT
+751 YGDLGQYYT

>member
-1 MSKARKTEHGK
+1 MNKARKTERGK
-12 GDPAKSLFD
+12 GDPAKALFD
-21 DSEMVDVV
+21 DNEMIDVV

-34 LRRRKWMI
+34 LRRRKWTVA
-42 GLITVAGTAGAYLYG
+42 LITVAGTTAAYFYG
-57 GSVVPIYNAR
+57 SSVIPVYSAK
-67 ATLLVDPSNTGI
+67 ATLLVEPTDTGI
-79 AELEAAGSTVTTDF
+79 EELEATTSNVTTDF

-100 RLLQSRSYQT
+100 RLLQSRSYQS

-117 LFEDPEFNSALAGPA
+117 LFDDPEFNSALAD
-132 PEPGILD
+132 PEAQASWLD
-139 NVSLQILAEP
+139 MIPLQVLAEP
-149 LAVLTTWLPGDWLPG
+149 LEAVSGLLPG
-164 DWLVGS
+164 DWLVAS
-170 GAANEQSDILE
+170 GTAQEQPEVLE

-194 AFSGSLEVL
+194 AFSGSLELL
-203 SDPAAY
+203 SDPVAY
-209 VINIGFSSPDPEK
+209 IININFSSPDPEK

-235 DDQLNNKLFATDRT
+235 DDQLNNKIFATDRT
-249 SSWLQERLAELEIE
+249 SSWLEERLAELEVE

-269 RVAEFRS
+269 RVADFRS

-283 QGMTLNQQEL
+283 QGLTLNQQEL
-293 SDLNGDL
+293 SDLNRDL
-300 IIARGEMSENQA
+300 IVARGEMSENQA
-312 KLRLIRELRSSGQ
+312 KLRLIRELRSSGRS
-325 NVDTLA
+325 VDSIA

-336 PLIISLRQQEVELLR
+336 PVIINLRQQETQLLR
-351 EEAELASL
+351 EEAELSSL
-359 YGERHPRMVRLQNEK
+359 YGERHPRMVHLQNEK
-374 LNLAQKIAGEVERV
+374 RNLQQKISAEIERV
-388 IQRLENDLRVTSSRI
+388 IQRLENDLSVTSTRI
-403 ATIETQLGNVK
+403 ATIEAQLGSVK
-414 SQNVTD
+414 TQNVTD

-458 QPDVRIVSVANPPTR
+458 QPDVRIVSMASPPTK

-478 KKLFA
+478 KRLFA
-483 AAGLVVSFG
+483 AGGLVVSFG
-492 LASLLAIL
+492 LAALLAIML
-500 LERFDRGIRSS
+500 DRFDRGIRSS
-511 REIQRQLGMST
+511 RQVENRLGLST

-545 PLSAYSEALR
+545 PLSAYAEALR
-555 SVYMA
+555 GVYMA

-594 AARSHKRVLLIDLD
+594 AARSHKRVLVIDLD

-645 TGLHFLPVKGQ
+645 TGLHFLPIKGQ

-671 LIESLRD
+671 LVESLRD

-693 TDTRVAAL
+693 TDTKVAAL

-711 WGQNM
+711 WGQSM
-716 VGAAEESIQALR
+716 IGAAEESIQALR
-728 EVNVEPAGAVL
+728 EVNIEPAGAVL
-739 TMVDMKRHAQYG
+739 TMVDMKKHAQYG

>member
-1 MSKARKTEHGK
+1 MNKTRKTDRTK
-12 GDPAKSLFD
+12 NDPAKAFFD
-21 DSEMVDVV
+21 DNEMIDIV

-34 LRRRKWMI
+34 LRRRKWSI
-42 GLITVAGTAGAYLYG
+42 AIITVLGTTAAYFYGA
-57 GSVVPIYNAR
+57 SVVPVYNAK
-67 ATLLVDPSNTGI
+67 ATLLVEPTRTGI
-79 AELEAAGSTVTTDF
+79 EELEATTASGVTTDF

-100 RLLQSRSYQT
+100 RLLQSRSYQA

-117 LFEDPEFNSALAGPA
+117 LFDDPDFNHALAE
-132 PEPGILD
+132 PEPGLLD
-139 NVSLQILAEP
+139 RIPLQVLAEP
-149 LAVLTTWLPGDWLPG
+149 LDALAGWLPGDWF
-164 DWLVGS
+164 VAR
-170 GAANEQSDILE
+170 GAAQEQPEVLE
-181 SVAPRIARERALD
+181 SSAPLIARERAID
-194 AFSGSLEVL
+194 VFSGSLEL
-203 SDPAAY
+203 LGDPAAY
-209 VINIGFSSPDPEK
+209 VINIGFNSTDREK

-235 DDQLNNKLFATDRT
+235 DDQLNNKIFATDRT
-249 SSWLQERLAELEIE
+249 STWLEERLAELEIE

-269 RVAEFRS
+269 RVADFRS

-293 SDLNGDL
+293 SDLNRDL
-300 IIARGEMSENQA
+300 IVARGTMAENQA
-312 KLRLIRELRSSGQ
+312 KLRLIRELRSAGRS
-325 NVDTLA
+325 VDSIA
-331 DVVNS
+331 DVVAS
-336 PLIISLRQQEVELLR
+336 PLIISLRQQEAQLLR
-351 EEAELASL
+351 EEAELSTL
-359 YGERHPRMVRLQNEK
+359 YGERHPRMVHLQNEK
-374 LNLAQKIAGEVERV
+374 RNLENKIAAEIERV
-388 IQRLENDLRVTSSRI
+388 VQTLENDLQVTSTRI
-403 ATIETQLGNVK
+403 ATIEGQLGNVK

-420 QSAEVRLAQ
+420 QTAEVRLAQ
-429 YERQAESVRA
+429 YERQAESIRT
-439 IYESFL
+439 IYENFL

-458 QPDVRIVSVANPPTR
+458 QPDVRIVSVASPPTR

-478 KKLFA
+478 KRVFA
-483 AAGLVVSFG
+483 AGGLVVSFG
-492 LASLLAIL
+492 LAALLAIVL
-500 LERFDRGIRSS
+500 DRFDRGIRSARQIES
-511 REIQRQLGMST
+511 RLGLST
-522 LSLVPRLDKLKR
+522 LSLVPRLDRLKK

-545 PLSAYSEALR
+545 PLSAYAEALR
-555 SVYMA
+555 GVYMA

-594 AARSHKRVLLIDLD
+594 AARSHKRVLIIDLD

-645 TGLHFLPVKGQ
+645 TGLHFLPIKGQ

-671 LIESLRD
+671 LVESLRD

-711 WGQNM
+711 WGQNII
-716 VGAAEESIQALR
+716 GAADESLQALR
-728 EVNVEPAGAVL
+728 EVNIEPAGAVL
-739 TMVDMKRHAQYG
+739 TMVDMKKHAQYG

>member
-1 MSKARKTEHGK
+1 MNKARKTERDK
-12 GDPAKSLFD
+12 GDPSKTLFD
-21 DSEMVDVV
+21 DNEMVDVV

-34 LRRRKWMI
+34 LRRRKWTVAA
-42 GLITVAGTAGAYLYG
+42 ITVAGTTAAYLYG
-57 GSVVPIYNAR
+57 SSVVPIYSAK
-67 ATLLVDPSNTGI
+67 ATLLVEPTDTGI
-79 AELEAAGSTVTTDF
+79 DELEATTSNVTTDF

-100 RLLQSRSYQT
+100 RLLQSRSYQS
-110 RVMEDLG
+110 RVMEDLE
-117 LFEDPEFNSALAGPA
+117 LFDDPEFNSALAD
-132 PEPGILD
+132 PEAEPESSWLD
-139 NVSLQILAEP
+139 MIPLHILAEP
-149 LAVLTTWLPGDWLPG
+149 LEAVASLLPG
-164 DWLVGS
+164 DWLVAS
-170 GAANEQSDILE
+170 GTAQEQPEVLE
-181 SVAPRIARERALD
+181 SIAPRIARERALD
-194 AFSGSLEVL
+194 AFSGSLELL
-203 SDPAAY
+203 SDPVAY
-209 VINIGFSSPDPEK
+209 IININFSSPDPEK

-235 DDQLNNKLFATDRT
+235 DDQLNNKIFATDRT
-249 SSWLQERLAELEIE
+249 SSWLEERLAELEVE

-283 QGMTLNQQEL
+283 QGITLNQQEL
-293 SDLNGDL
+293 SDLNRDL
-300 IIARGEMSENQA
+300 IVARGEMSENQA
-312 KLRLIRELRSSGQ
+312 KLRLIRELRSTGRS
-325 NVDTLA
+325 VDSIA

-336 PLIISLRQQEVELLR
+336 PVIINLRQQETQLLR
-351 EEAELASL
+351 EEAELSSL
-359 YGERHPRMVRLQNEK
+359 YGERHPRMVHLQNEK
-374 LNLAQKIAGEVERV
+374 RNLQQKISGEIERI
-388 IQRLENDLRVTSSRI
+388 IQRLENDLSVTSTRV
-403 ATIETQLGNVK
+403 ATIESQLGSVK
-414 SQNVTD
+414 TQNVTD

-458 QPDVRIVSVANPPTR
+458 QPDVRIVSMASPPTK

-478 KKLFA
+478 KRLFA
-483 AAGLVVSFG
+483 AGGLVVSFG
-492 LASLLAIL
+492 LAALLAIL
-500 LERFDRGIRSS
+500 LDRFDRGIRSS
-511 REIQRQLGMST
+511 RQVESRLGLST

-545 PLSAYSEALR
+545 PLSAYAEALR
-555 SVYMA
+555 GVYMA

-586 FAVSLATF
+586 FAVGLATF
-594 AARSHKRVLLIDLD
+594 AARSHKRVLVIDLD

-645 TGLHFLPVKGQ
+645 TGLHFLPIKGQ

-671 LIESLRD
+671 LVESLRD

-693 TDTRVAAL
+693 TDTKVAAL
-701 LADKLIFCIR
+701 LADKVIFCIR
-711 WGQNM
+711 WGQSM
-716 VGAAEESIQALR
+716 IGAAEESIQALR
-728 EVNVEPAGAVL
+728 EVNIEPAGAVL
-739 TMVDMKRHAQYG
+739 TMVDMKKHAQYG

>member
-1 MSKARKTEHGK
+1 MNKARKTERGR
-12 GDPAKSLFD
+12 GDPAKALFD
-21 DSEMVDVV
+21 DNEMIDIVSI
-29 GMFGA
+29 FGA
-34 LRRRKWMI
+34 LRRRKWLI
-42 GLITVAGTAGAYLYG
+42 AAITVVGTIGAYLHG
-57 GSVVPIYNAR
+57 NSLVPVYNAQT
-67 ATLLVDPSNTGI
+67 TLLVEPSQTGI
-79 AELEAAGSTVTTDF
+79 AELEAAGTGVTTDF
-93 NAIATQI
+93 NVIATQV
-100 RLLQSRSYQT
+100 RLLQSRSYQA

-117 LFEDPEFNSALAGPA
+117 LFDDPEFNAALVE
-132 PEPGILD
+132 PEPGLFD

-149 LAVLTTWLPGDWLPG
+149 LEALANWLPG

-170 GAANEQSDILE
+170 GAAQEQPEILE
-181 SVAPRIARERALD
+181 SIAPRIARERALD
-194 AFSGSLEVL
+194 SFSGRLELV
-203 SDPAAY
+203 SDTNAY
-209 VINIGFSSPDPEK
+209 IINIGFNSPDPEK

-235 DDQLNNKLFATDRT
+235 DDQLNNKIFATDRT
-249 SSWLQERLAELEIE
+249 SSWLQERLAELEVE

-269 RVAEFRS
+269 RVADFRS
-276 TNLVGAG
+276 ANLVGAG

-293 SDLNGDL
+293 SDLNRDL
-300 IIARGEMSENQA
+300 IVARGEMSENQA
-312 KLRLIRELRSSGQ
+312 KLRLIRELRGAGQ
-325 NVDTLA
+325 SVDSLA

-336 PLIISLRQQEVELLR
+336 PVIINLRQQEVQLLR

-359 YGERHPRMVRLQNEK
+359 YGERHPRMVHLQNEK
-374 LNLAQKIAGEVERV
+374 RNLEQKLAAEIQRV
-388 IQRLENDLRVTSSRI
+388 VQRLENDLRVTSTRI
-403 ATIETQLGNVK
+403 ATIEGQLGNVK

-445 NRFKETR
+445 SRFKETR

-473 PTTPG
+473 PSTPG
-478 KKLFA
+478 KRLYA
-483 AAGLVVSFG
+483 AAGLAVSFG
-492 LASLLAIL
+492 LASILAIVL
-500 LERFDRGIRSS
+500 DRFDRGIRSS
-511 REIQRQLGMST
+511 RQIESKFGLST
-522 LSLVPRLDKLKR
+522 LSLVPRLDKLKK

-545 PLSAYSEALR
+545 PLSAYAEALR
-555 SVYMA
+555 GVYMA

-594 AARSHKRVLLIDLD
+594 AARSHKRVLVIDLD

-645 TGLHFLPVKGQ
+645 TGLHFLPIKGQ

-711 WGQNM
+711 WGQSM
-716 VGAAEESIQALR
+716 IGAAEESIQALR

>member
-1 MSKARKTEHGK
+1 MSKTRKTDHRK
-12 GDPAKSLFD
+12 NDPAKAFFD
-21 DSEMVDVV
+21 DNEMIDVV
-29 GMFGA
+29 GVFGV
-34 LRRRKWMI
+34 LRRRLWSI
-42 GLITVAGTAGAYLYG
+42 ALITVLGTTVAYLYG
-57 GSVVPIYNAR
+57 SSVVPVYSAK
-67 ATLLVDPSNTGI
+67 ATLLVEPSRTGI
-79 AELEAAGSTVTTDF
+79 EELETTVASGVTTDF

-100 RLLQSRSYQT
+100 RLLQSRSYQL

-117 LFEDPEFNSALAGPA
+117 LFDDPEFNHALVE
-132 PEPGILD
+132 PEPGLLD
-139 NVSLQILAEP
+139 RLPLQLLAEP
-149 LAVLTTWLPGDWLPG
+149 LAALAAWLPA
-164 DWLVGS
+164 DWLVTRGT
-170 GAANEQSDILE
+170 AQERVEVLE
-181 SVAPRIARERALD
+181 SSAALITREQ
-194 AFSGSLEVL
+194 AFDVFSKRLELL
-203 SDPAAY
+203 SDQAAY
-209 VINIGFSSPDPEK
+209 IITINFNSPDPEK

-235 DDQLNNKLFATDRT
+235 DDQLNNKIFTTDRT
-249 SSWLQERLAELEIE
+249 STWLEERLAELEVE

-269 RVAEFRS
+269 RVADFRS
-276 TNLVGAG
+276 SNLVGAG

-293 SDLNGDL
+293 SDLNRDL
-300 IIARGEMSENQA
+300 IVARGEMAENQA
-312 KLRLIRELRSSGQ
+312 KLRLIGELRNAGRS
-325 NVDTLA
+325 VDSIA
-331 DVVNS
+331 DVVAS
-336 PLIISLRQQEVELLR
+336 PLIINLRQQEAQLLR
-351 EEAELASL
+351 EEAELSSL
-359 YGERHPRMVRLQNEK
+359 YGERHPRMVHLQNEK
-374 LNLAQKIAGEVERV
+374 RNLADKISGEVARV
-388 IQRLENDLRVTSSRI
+388 VQTLENNLQVTSTRI
-403 ATIETQLGNVK
+403 ATIESQLGNVK
-414 SQNVTD
+414 SQNVSD

-429 YERQAESVRA
+429 YERQAESIRT
-439 IYESFL
+439 IYENFL

-458 QPDVRIVSVANPPTR
+458 QPDVRIVSAASPPTR

-478 KKLFA
+478 KKIFA
-483 AAGLVVSFG
+483 AGGLVVSFG
-492 LASLLAIL
+492 LAALLAIVRDRL
-500 LERFDRGIRSS
+500 DRGIRSARQIKS
-511 REIQRQLGMST
+511 RVDLST
-522 LSLVPRLDKLKR
+522 LSLVPRLDRLKR

-545 PLSAYSEALR
+545 PLSAYAEALR
-555 SVYMA
+555 SIYMA

-594 AARSHKRVLLIDLD
+594 AARSHKRVLVMDLD

-618 GWQVSGGLVE
+618 GWQVSAGLVE

-656 TTNPTDLLDSQKMRL
+656 TSNPTNLLDSQKMRL
-671 LIESLRD
+671 LVESLRD

-711 WGQNM
+711 WGQNI
-716 VGAAEESIQALR
+716 VGAVEESVQALR
-728 EVNVEPAGAVL
+728 EVNIEPAGAVL
-739 TMVDMKRHAQYG
+739 TMVDMKKHAQYG

>member
-1 MSKARKTEHGK
+1 MNKARKTERGK
-12 GDPAKSLFD
+12 GDPAKALFD
-21 DSEMVDVV
+21 DNEMIDVV

-34 LRRRKWMI
+34 LRRRKWTVA
-42 GLITVAGTAGAYLYG
+42 LITVAGTTAAYFYG
-57 GSVVPIYNAR
+57 SSVIPVYSAK
-67 ATLLVDPSNTGI
+67 ATLLVEPTDTGI
-79 AELEAAGSTVTTDF
+79 EELEATTSNVTTDF

-100 RLLQSRSYQT
+100 RLLQSRSYQS

-117 LFEDPEFNSALAGPA
+117 LFDDPEFNSALAD
-132 PEPGILD
+132 PEAQASWLD
-139 NVSLQILAEP
+139 MIPLQVLAEP
-149 LAVLTTWLPGDWLPG
+149 LEAVSGLLPG
-164 DWLVGS
+164 DWLVAS
-170 GAANEQSDILE
+170 GTAQEQPEVLE

-194 AFSGSLEVL
+194 AFSGSLELL
-203 SDPAAY
+203 SDPVAY
-209 VINIGFSSPDPEK
+209 IININFSSPDPEK

-235 DDQLNNKLFATDRT
+235 DDQLNNKIFATDRT
-249 SSWLQERLAELEIE
+249 SSWLEERLAELEVE

-269 RVAEFRS
+269 RVADFRS

-283 QGMTLNQQEL
+283 QGLTLNQQEL
-293 SDLNGDL
+293 SDLNRDL
-300 IIARGEMSENQA
+300 IVARGEMSENQA
-312 KLRLIRELRSSGQ
+312 KLRLIRELRSSGRS
-325 NVDTLA
+325 VDSIA

-336 PLIISLRQQEVELLR
+336 PVIINLRHQETQLLR
-351 EEAELASL
+351 EEAELSSL
-359 YGERHPRMVRLQNEK
+359 YGERHPRMVHLQNEK
-374 LNLAQKIAGEVERV
+374 RNLQQKISAEIERV
-388 IQRLENDLRVTSSRI
+388 IQRLENDLSVTSTRI
-403 ATIETQLGNVK
+403 ATIEAQLGSVK
-414 SQNVTD
+414 TQNVTD

-458 QPDVRIVSVANPPTR
+458 QPDVRIVSMASPPTK

-478 KKLFA
+478 KRLFA
-483 AAGLVVSFG
+483 AGGLVVSFG
-492 LASLLAIL
+492 LAALLAIML
-500 LERFDRGIRSS
+500 DRFDRGIRSS
-511 REIQRQLGMST
+511 RQVENRLGLST

-545 PLSAYSEALR
+545 PLSAYAEALR
-555 SVYMA
+555 GVYMA

-594 AARSHKRVLLIDLD
+594 AARSHKRVLVIDLD

-645 TGLHFLPVKGQ
+645 TGLHFLPIKGQ

-671 LIESLRD
+671 LVESLRD

-693 TDTRVAAL
+693 TDTKVAAL

-711 WGQNM
+711 WGQSM
-716 VGAAEESIQALR
+716 IGAAEESIQALR
-728 EVNVEPAGAVL
+728 EVNIEPAGAVL
-739 TMVDMKRHAQYG
+739 TMVDMKKHAQYG

>member
-1 MSKARKTEHGK
+1 MNKTRKTDRSK
-12 GDPAKSLFD
+12 SDPAKAFFD
-21 DSEMVDVV
+21 DNEMVDVV

-34 LRRRKWMI
+34 LRRRKWSI
-42 GLITVAGTAGAYLYG
+42 VIITVLGTTGAYLYG
-57 GSVVPIYNAR
+57 NAVVPIYNAKT
-67 ATLLVDPSNTGI
+67 TLLVEPTQTGI
-79 AELEAAGSTVTTDF
+79 EELEATTTSGVTTDF

-100 RLLQSRSYQT
+100 RLLQSRSYQA

-117 LFEDPEFNSALAGPA
+117 LFDDPDFNHALAEREEGL
-132 PEPGILD
+132 LD
-139 NVSLQILAEP
+139 KIPLQVLTEP
-149 LAVLTTWLPGDWLPG
+149 LEALADWLPG
-164 DWLVGS
+164 DWLVARGT
-170 GAANEQSDILE
+170 AQEQPAVLE
-181 SVAPRIARERALD
+181 NSAPSIARERALD
-194 AFSGSLEVL
+194 VFSNQLELL

-209 VINIGFSSPDPEK
+209 IINVGFNSTDPEK

-235 DDQLNNKLFATDRT
+235 DDQLNNKIFATDRT
-249 SSWLQERLAELEIE
+249 SSWLEDRLAELEVE

-269 RVAEFRS
+269 RVADFRS
-276 TNLVGAG
+276 NNLIGAG

-293 SDLNGDL
+293 SDLNRDL
-300 IIARGEMSENQA
+300 IIARGEMAENQA
-312 KLRLIRELRSSGQ
+312 KLRLIRELRSAGRS
-325 NVDTLA
+325 VDSIA
-331 DVVNS
+331 DVVAS
-336 PLIISLRQQEVELLR
+336 PLIINLRQQESQLLR
-351 EEAELASL
+351 EEAELSSL
-359 YGERHPRMVRLQNEK
+359 YGERHPRMIHLQNEK
-374 LNLAQKIAGEVERV
+374 RNLEEKIAAEIDRV
-388 IQRLENDLRVTSSRI
+388 VQTLENNMQVTSTRI
-403 ATIETQLGNVK
+403 ATIESQLGNVK
-414 SQNVTD
+414 SQNVSD

-429 YERQAESVRA
+429 YERQAESVRT
-439 IYESFL
+439 IYENFL

-458 QPDVRIVSVANPPTR
+458 QPDVRIVSMASPPTR

-478 KKLFA
+478 KRIFA
-483 AAGLVVSFG
+483 AGGFVVSFG
-492 LASLLAIL
+492 LAALLAIIL
-500 LERFDRGIRSS
+500 DRFDRGIRSARQIES
-511 REIQRQLGMST
+511 RLGLST
-522 LSLVPRLDKLKR
+522 LSLVPRLDRLKK

-545 PLSAYSEALR
+545 PLSAYAEALR
-555 SVYMA
+555 GVYMA

-573 LVTSSL
+573 LITSSL

-594 AARSHKRVLLIDLD
+594 AARSHKRVLIIDLD

-645 TGLHFLPVKGQ
+645 TGLHFLPIKGQ

-711 WGQNM
+711 WGQNIL
-716 VGAAEESIQALR
+716 GAADESVQALR
-728 EVNVEPAGAVL
+728 EVNIEPAGAVL
-739 TMVDMKRHAQYG
+739 TMVDMKKHAQYG